1 MSYHQN
7 HRAARAIPPG
17 QGDLFSVGVAHGE

>member
-1 MSYHQN
+1 MTRNQN
-7 HRAARAIPPG
+7 HGYASTIPPG

>member
-1 MSYHQN
+1 MTRNQN